1 MPYQPMHS
9 VYACDA
15 TDAYVQTLRY
25 HGIHEEMTCSPRI
38 HTFRD
43 LLSLNE
49 REVVHQCHSMLLV
62 LLLSRAQFS
71 FSPKFGLKAL

>member
-25 HGIHEEMTCSPRI
+25 HGIREEMTCSPRI

-43 LLSLNE
+43 LLSMKE
-49 REVVHQCHSMLLV
+49 
-62 LLLSRAQFS
+62 
-71 FSPKFGLKAL
+71 K